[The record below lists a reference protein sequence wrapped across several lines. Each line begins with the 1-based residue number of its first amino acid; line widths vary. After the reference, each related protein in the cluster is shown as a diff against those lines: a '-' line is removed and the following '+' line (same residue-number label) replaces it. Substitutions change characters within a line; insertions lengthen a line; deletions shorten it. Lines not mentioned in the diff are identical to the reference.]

1 MEIQLTPENIQFPVL
16 SFLDKDITEEYSEAV
31 KRFNSK
37 RARNSLNIFEYTDE
51 IMNGSNSFGNI
62 LASKI
67 AGIPLAS
74 PSQLE
79 HAVRL
84 SPNSFKRTYTEPAL
98 ILRTNGDSYS
108 DNNHN
113 AMNLYTQLKKRG
125 IKPTEESPVRIS
137 LKGLELE
144 EDNDSFYGLVHKL
157 TNEAEILQ
165 DRRFNFNN
173 NGEKFL
179 KSDERGVPIY
189 LSDDEISK
197 LSEEKKSQLRTFYAR
212 KDGLDGLYLY
222 WDLDLNSYL
231 SRNLALSDA
240 DGRVAVAKNFSI
252 GNMEGYMAKLSEER
266 DSQINEIKEK
276 YEKAMNIMNG

>member
-31 KRFNSK
+31 KRFNSE
-37 RARNSLNIFEYTDE
+37 RARNSLNIFKYTDE
-51 IMNGSNSFGNI
+51 VMKGSNSFGNI

-84 SPNSFKRTYTEPAL
+84 SPNSFKRTYTELAL

-212 KDGLDGLYLY
+212 KDGLDGLCLGNGLGLY
-222 WDLDLNSYL
+222 SLWGGSLVASN
-231 SRNLALSDA
+231 A

>member
-31 KRFNSK
+31 KRFNSE
-37 RARNSLNIFEYTDE
+37 RARNSLNIFKYTDE
-51 IMNGSNSFGNI
+51 VMKGSNSFGNI

-84 SPNSFKRTYTEPAL
+84 SPNSFKETYTELAL
-98 ILRTNGDSYS
+98 ILRTNGDLYS
-108 DNNHN
+108 NNNHN
-113 AMNLYTQLKKRG
+113 AMNLYHQLEKRG

-144 EDNDSFYGLVHKL
+144 EDNDSYYGLVHIL
-157 TNEAEILQ
+157 TYEAEILQ
-165 DRRFNFNN
+165 DKRFSFNN
-173 NGEKFL
+173 NGGKFL
-179 KSDERGVPIY
+179 KSDEIGVSIY

-197 LSEEKKSQLRTFYAR
+197 LSEEEKSQLRTFYAR

-240 DGRVAVAKNFSI
+240 DGRVAVAKNF
-252 GNMEGYMAKLSEER
+252 K
-266 DSQINEIKEK
+266 
-276 YEKAMNIMNG
+276 

>member
-31 KRFNSK
+31 KRFNSES
-37 RARNSLNIFEYTDE
+37 ARDSLNIFEYTDE

-84 SPNSFKRTYTEPAL
+84 SPNSFKRTYTELAL

-197 LSEEKKSQLRTFYAR
+197 LSEEEKLQLKIFYAR
-212 KDGLDGLYLY
+212 KDGLGRLCLGRLL
-222 WDLDLNSYL
+222 DLDSYW
-231 SRNLALSDA
+231 NGYLADSSAL
-240 DGRVAVAKNFSI
+240 GWVAVAKNFPQEINLFIKMSI
-252 GNMEGYMAKLSEER
+252 ATIVAFVFKF
-266 DSQINEIKEK
+266 IVFCWTVC
-276 YEKAMNIMNG
+276 